1 MDSIVA
7 GTNRGVRATVRR
19 MRDDDAAAAAQ
30 LLRAA
35 YGKPDGETISTV
47 GRVDLPLTASRVR
60 QWRQRST
67 DSWMA
72 EVAGYGP
79 VGAVFAVVEPDA
91 AWMAGL
97 GVAPGFRGAGVGAAL
112 TDHALESLTARGR
125 PVVGM
130 EVAPTSA
137 RAAGMY
143 ARRGFRPADL
153 TVRLRG
159 VAGNLGGPVDLR
171 GWREI
176 ASSDLID
183 DAQVREASVAAR
195 VQTQPYSSASYLL
208 IGPDVTLLCDPDP
221 LIPAANGSLDLR
233 LVVGGDTQSHDVEDF
248 VGAAGRSAALR
259 GLSSVDVDL
268 ALADGVVLRRLLS
281 LGMAPIAS
289 TIRLVSDLD
298 AYVAWRGRHGPVG
311 RWSF

>member
-1 MDSIVA
+1 M
-7 GTNRGVRATVRR
+7 RC
-19 MRDDDAAAAAQ
+19 MRDADAEAVAQ
-30 LLRAA
+30 VLRAA
-35 YGKPDGETISTV
+35 YAKPDGGAISTV
-47 GRVDLPLTASRVR
+47 GRVDVPLSASRVR
-60 QWRQRST
+60 RWRQRSAH
-67 DSWMA
+67 SWLA

-91 AWMAGL
+91 AWIAGL

-112 TDHALESLTARGR
+112 TDHALEFLAASGRSLT
-125 PVVGM
+125 GM
-130 EVAPTSA
+130 EVAPTSV
-137 RAAGMY
+137 RAAAMY

-159 VAGNLGGPVDLR
+159 VAGTLGAPVDLR
-171 GWREI
+171 GWREV
-176 ASSDLID
+176 ACSDLID
-183 DAQVREASVAAR
+183 HAQVREASVVAR
-195 VQTQPYSSASYLL
+195 VRTQPYSSASYLL
-208 IGPDVTLLCDPDP
+208 IDPDVTLLCDPDP
-221 LIPAANGSLDLR
+221 VIPAANGSLDLR
-233 LVVGGDTQSHDVEDF
+233 LVAGGDPKRHDVEVV
-248 VGAAGRSAALR
+248 VGAAGRSAARR

-298 AYVAWRGRHGPVG
+298 AYVAWRGRHGPIG